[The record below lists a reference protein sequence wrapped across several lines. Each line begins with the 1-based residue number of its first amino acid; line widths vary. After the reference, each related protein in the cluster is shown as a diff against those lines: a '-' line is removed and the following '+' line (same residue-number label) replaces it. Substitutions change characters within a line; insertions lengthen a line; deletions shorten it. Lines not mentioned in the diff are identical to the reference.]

1 VTDAITAAV
10 PAAPEVGP
18 YKGLAN
24 FTEED
29 AAFFFGRERER
40 EIISANLR
48 ARPITLL
55 YGASGVGKTS
65 LLRAGVVPDLLD
77 LATESVEELGTPEFI
92 PIVFSSWRDDPV
104 IGLIEAIE
112 ASVQRFLD
120 APLRL
125 PRLSGLV
132 NAIELAANVS
142 DAYLLVILDQFEE
155 YFLYHADDTGSGTFA
170 DELPSAMAQ
179 PDLQVGFLIAIRE
192 DAVAKLDRF
201 KTRIPSL
208 FDTFIRVDHL
218 DPESARAAILRPVE
232 EYNARVTSDFRVF
245 VDPDLIDAVLTQV
258 RTGQI
263 VLEQAGHGTVQRGSG
278 VRAGDRIETP
288 YLQLVMARLW
298 SEVWRRD

>member
-1 VTDAITAAV
+1 MITDVV
-10 PAAPEVGP
+10 PAAPEAGP

-40 EIISANLR
+40 EIIIANLR
-48 ARPITLL
+48 ARRITLL

-65 LLRAGVVPDLLD
+65 LLRAGVVPDLLE
-77 LATESVEELGTPEFI
+77 LAKESVEELGTPEFI
-92 PIVFSSWRDDPV
+92 PVVFSAWRDDPLV
-104 IGLIEAIE
+104 GLIEAIE
-112 ASVQRFLD
+112 ASVQRFVD
-120 APLRL
+120 TPLHI
-125 PRLSGLV
+125 PRLGGLV
-132 NAIELAANVS
+132 NAIELAADVS

-155 YFLYHADDTGSGTFA
+155 YFLYHADETGDGTFA
-170 DELPSAMAQ
+170 YELPNAMGQ
-179 PDLQVGFLIAIRE
+179 PDLQAGFLIATRE

-201 KTRIPSL
+201 KARIPSL

-218 DPESARAAILRPVE
+218 DPESARAAILRPVD
-232 EYNARVTSDFRVF
+232 EYNARVTSDFRVL
-245 VDPDLIDAVLTQV
+245 VEPALIDAVLTQV

-263 VLEQAGHGTVQRGSG
+263 VLEQAGHGTVERGRG

-298 SEVWRRD
+298 NEVWRPA

>member
-1 VTDAITAAV
+1 MTDAITAAV
-10 PAAPEVGP
+10 PAAPEIGP

-65 LLRAGVVPDLLD
+65 LLRAGVVPDLLE
-77 LATESVEELGTPEFI
+77 LARESVEEVGTPEFI
-92 PIVFSSWRDDPV
+92 PVVFSAWRDDPLV
-104 IGLIEAIE
+104 GLIEAIE
-112 ASVQRFLD
+112 ASVQRFVD
-120 APLRL
+120 EPLRL
-125 PRLSGLV
+125 QRFGGLV
-132 NAIELAANVS
+132 NAVELAADAS

-155 YFLYHADDTGSGTFA
+155 YFLYHADEAGSGTFA
-170 DELPSAMAQ
+170 TELPRALAQ
-179 PDLQVGFLIAIRE
+179 PDLQAGFLISIRE
-192 DAVAKLDRF
+192 DGVAKLDRF
-201 KTRIPSL
+201 KARIPSL

-218 DPESARAAILRPVE
+218 DPDSARAAIRRPVE
-232 EYNARVTSDFRVF
+232 EYNARVAPDFQVS
-245 VDPDLIDAVLTQV
+245 VEPALIDAVLTQV

-263 VLEQAGHGTVQRGSG
+263 VLEQAGHGTVQPRGV